1 MTKRVVITIS
11 RCLLGLSALAMHI
24 MVCQRLVGW
33 IGTAV
38 IVAVQVAIAVWIVYI
53 KYVPPIRQHHFQH
66 STSIFSIQHMHG
78 PWTCNTNK
86 QDTL

>member
-11 RCLLGLSALAMHI
+11 RCLLGHI

-53 KYVPPIRQHHFQH
+53 KIRA
-66 STSIFSIQHMHG
+66 
-78 PWTCNTNK
+78 P
-86 QDTL
+86 D

>member
-11 RCLLGLSALAMHI
+11 SCLLGLSALAMHI

-53 KYVPPIRQHHFQH
+53 KIRA
-66 STSIFSIQHMHG
+66 
-78 PWTCNTNK
+78 P
-86 QDTL
+86 D

>member
-24 MVCQRLVGW
+24 MVFQRLVGW

-53 KYVPPIRQHHFQH
+53 KIRA
-66 STSIFSIQHMHG
+66 
-78 PWTCNTNK
+78 P
-86 QDTL
+86 D

>member
-1 MTKRVVITIS
+1 MTKRVVTTIS

-53 KYVPPIRQHHFQH
+53 KIRA
-66 STSIFSIQHMHG
+66 
-78 PWTCNTNK
+78 P
-86 QDTL
+86 D

>member
-38 IVAVQVAIAVWIVYI
+38 VAVQVAIAVWIVYI
-53 KYVPPIRQHHFQH
+53 KIRA
-66 STSIFSIQHMHG
+66 
-78 PWTCNTNK
+78 P
-86 QDTL
+86 D

>member
-24 MVCQRLVGW
+24 LVCQRLVGW

-38 IVAVQVAIAVWIVYI
+38 IVAVQAIAVWIVYI
-53 KYVPPIRQHHFQH
+53 KIRA
-66 STSIFSIQHMHG
+66 
-78 PWTCNTNK
+78 P
-86 QDTL
+86 D